1 MNTEMQ
7 LIWRE
12 LLDDLPKAIML
23 WQFVVIGASIAAAW
37 LLSGLLRAYVMSH
50 APEGWKVGI
59 GGFNRVLFPLSSLVF
74 IYIGKYVL
82 IQWQHVSLLILSIN
96 LLWAM
101 AAIRLCVYGM
111 RYIFTE
117 GGWMRTMEHVI
128 SRVIWV
134 VLALHLSGFWSPILS
149 FLEEISFSVGKAHL
163 NALML
168 IQGMLTILITLFVSL
183 SLSRMIENKM
193 MRADKID
200 INVRVVIS
208 KLIRIAFAVIAVLLA
223 LSAVGIDITLL
234 SVFGG
239 ALGVGLGFGLQKIA
253 SNYLSGFIILLDDS
267 MHIGDVVTVD
277 LHYGVVSELR
287 FRYMVLRKLDG
298 TEVVIPHE
306 TLMTTAVINHT
317 HTERKARI
325 AMPIQVSY
333 EGDLDL
339 AMALMKGAA
348 NAHPRVLETPL
359 PDVHIKGF
367 GESGIDLSLVFWIPD
382 PEEGSSSLQSEV
394 YLDIWRQFKKHGIV
408 VPYPQREVR
417 MLAAS
422 IGSVPEP
429 VEPVINQTHSN
440 EIKPSV
446 RNWDDVI

>member
-12 LLDDLPKAIML
+12 LIEDLPKTIML
-23 WQFVVIGASIAAAW
+23 WQFAVIGASITTAW

-50 APEGWKVGI
+50 APESWKVGI
-59 GGFNRVLFPLSSLVF
+59 GGFNRVLFPLSSLLL
-74 IYIGKYVL
+74 IYIGKYIL
-82 IQWQHVSLLILSIN
+82 SQWQHVSLLVLSIN

-111 RYIFTE
+111 RYIFIE

-128 SRVIWV
+128 SRGIWII
-134 VLALHLSGFWSPILS
+134 LALHLSGFWSPILN
-149 FLEEISFSVGKAHL
+149 FLEEITFNVGKTHL
-163 NALML
+163 NVL
-168 IQGMLTILITLFVSL
+168 IIIQAVLTILVTLFLSL
-183 SLSRMIENKM
+183 SLSRMLENKM
-193 MRADKID
+193 MRADKVD
-200 INVRVVIS
+200 INVRVVLS
-208 KLIRIAFAVIAVLLA
+208 KLIRIAFAVFSVLLA
-223 LSAVGIDITLL
+223 LSTVGIDITLL

-277 LHYGVVSELR
+277 MHYGVVSELR

-317 HTERKARI
+317 NTERKARI
-325 AMPIQVSY
+325 VMPIQVSY
-333 EGDLDL
+333 DSDPEL

-382 PEEGSSSLQSEV
+382 PEEGSSALQSEI
-394 YLDIWRQFKKHGIV
+394 YLDVWRQFKKHGIV

-417 MLAAS
+417 MLATPLVTAP
-422 IGSVPEP
+422 SVPAA
-429 VEPVINQTHSN
+429 N
-440 EIKPSV
+440 EAPPTAA
-446 RNWDDVI
+446 NWDDVR

>member
-7 LIWRE
+7 ILWTE
-12 LLDDLPKAIML
+12 LLNDLPKSAML
-23 WQFVVIGASIAAAW
+23 WQLAAIGASLAVAW
-37 LLSGLLRAYVMSH
+37 VLSGLLRSYVMAH
-50 APEGWKVGI
+50 APDNWKIGI

-74 IYIGKYVL
+74 IYIGRYVL
-82 IQWQHVSLLILSIN
+82 SQWQHVSLLILAVN

-128 SRVIWV
+128 SRTIWI
-134 VLALHLSGFWSPILS
+134 VLALHLSGFWSPILK
-149 FLEEISFSVGKAHL
+149 FLEEITFSVGKTHL
-163 NALML
+163 NLL
-168 IQGMLTILITLFVSL
+168 IVIQAILTILLTLFVSL
-183 SLSRMIENKM
+183 SLSRMIENRM
-193 MRADKID
+193 MRAEKID
-200 INVRVVIS
+200 INVRVVLS
-208 KLIRIAFAVIAVLLA
+208 KLIRIASAVFAVLLA
-223 LSAVGIDITLL
+223 LSTVGIDITLL

-277 LHYGVVSELR
+277 AHYGVVSELR

-317 HTERKARI
+317 NTERKARI
-325 AMPIQVSY
+325 TLSAQVSY
-333 EGDLDL
+333 EGDLEL

-348 NAHPRVLETPL
+348 NAHSRVLEEPL
-359 PDVHIKGF
+359 AEVQVKGF
-367 GESGIDLSLVFWIPD
+367 GESGIDLNLVFWIPD
-382 PEEGSSSLQSEV
+382 PEEGSSGLQSEI
-394 YLDIWRQFKKHGIV
+394 YLEIWRQFKKHGIV
-408 VPYPQREVR
+408 VPYPHREIH
-417 MLAAS
+417 ML
-422 IGSVPEP
+422 P
-429 VEPVINQTHSN
+429 T
-440 EIKPSV
+440 PSV
-446 RNWDDVI
+446 ATSSIAAENVASTPEVITNWDDVR